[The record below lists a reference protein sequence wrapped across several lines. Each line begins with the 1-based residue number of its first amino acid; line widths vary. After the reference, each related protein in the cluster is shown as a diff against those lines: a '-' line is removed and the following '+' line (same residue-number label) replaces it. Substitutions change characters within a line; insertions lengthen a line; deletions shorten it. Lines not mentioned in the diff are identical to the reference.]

1 MLSLFLSKMKYRLE
15 RIIGDNFML
24 YSCELSLNSSFFG
37 PFILNSFI
45 C

>member
-1 MLSLFLSKMKYRLE
+1 MLFLFLSKMKYRLE

-24 YSCELSLNSSFFG
+24 YSCELSLNSSLLG
-37 PFILNSFI
+37 LFILNSLI